1 MDKQSD
7 IELQETKKPAAAP
20 ARAGNNVIPAQMLK
34 GGADAQKA
42 LRDVYRTVAPFITNE
57 RGELIS
63 DEMEPT
69 DWEKCMDSW
78 HETTYWWGMALML
91 FAVCVVMT
99 GIFERYNNPPWKVD
113 DGSAILEFFLF
124 WAMLSWIA
132 MLEGCQISVVGLQG
146 YDYNSF
152 KESHPRAYAACRLCH
167 EGPNVERFLVGRQFL
182 LLFNGFLVSRIGG
195 GTGDLNGKS
204 DSGNFEMGSW
214 EWTLPFTQF
223 FYQNGVLLMIV
234 IVALGQL
241 PCQLVAADKML
252 GFFNLP
258 LGHVYF
264 VIYPCL
270 IVESIGL
277 THSSYLLKDVLCWIS
292 GIDMSLADPEKEL
305 NKNFF
310 HWFRCGLSVFAV
322 CFSAT
327 FVIKGIALGQ
337 TNATEGA
344 GWERLPGGAAVI
356 VSLFFIFML
365 ASAEGI
371 QVSVIALATVPG
383 TSYRDKSPLAYRTAA
398 LALKG
403 RNMSAFLAGR
413 QFLTAMNMVLLAR
426 VTSYAGADG
435 ELLPGGDWGMGT
447 FFNTLLQTGFIGAIL
462 VVNVAQ
468 LASQVT
474 ASIFPIAVI
483 NNYFMYWILVLML
496 FIEQVGIVN
505 ACWPLAYFIERIFGM
520 VPDPTLVAR
529 KTIAQ
534 MTGAKIEED
543 TMQHVPTPENGQ
555 DPDRPSGVYDGM

>member
-1 MDKQSD
+1 
-7 IELQETKKPAAAP
+7 
-20 ARAGNNVIPAQMLK
+20 V
-34 GGADAQKA
+34 
-42 LRDVYRTVAPFITNE
+42 
-57 RGELIS
+57 
-63 DEMEPT
+63 
-69 DWEKCMDSW
+69 
-78 HETTYWWGMALML
+78 
-91 FAVCVVMT
+91 
-99 GIFERYNNPPWKVD
+99 
-113 DGSAILEFFLF
+113 
-124 WAMLSWIA
+124 
-132 MLEGCQISVVGLQG
+132 
-146 YDYNSF
+146 
-152 KESHPRAYAACRLCH
+152 
-167 EGPNVERFLVGRQFL
+167 
-182 LLFNGFLVSRIGG
+182 
-195 GTGDLNGKS
+195 
-204 DSGNFEMGSW
+204 
-214 EWTLPFTQF
+214 
-223 FYQNGVLLMIV
+223 
-234 IVALGQL
+234 
-241 PCQLVAADKML
+241 
-252 GFFNLP
+252 
-258 LGHVYF
+258 
-264 VIYPCL
+264 
-270 IVESIGL
+270 
-277 THSSYLLKDVLCWIS
+277 
-292 GIDMSLADPEKEL
+292 L

-383 TSYRDKSPLAYRTAA
+383 SSYREKSPLAHRTAA